1 MKIYFLSPAHPFRG
15 GIAQFA
21 QMWAKTL
28 ADKHEVKILT
38 YTKQYPNWLF
48 PGKTQLDES
57 APPQLDIEQIY
68 CAWNPVS
75 WWRTFA
81 KIRNEKPE
89 ILIVKW
95 WVPFFAP
102 GYSVLLRM
110 VKWFTKTKI
119 VFSVDNAIPHEKW
132 PLAKFLTKFTL
143 KTGHWLIAHSDAVKS
158 DLQLLGFPENII
170 KVARHPLYNQYQ
182 KSEQTD
188 DEIRQKLSI
197 SESRVLLFF
206 GYIKKYKGLDILLDA
221 MPKILKNFDGDI
233 RLLIVGEFYFDKAE
247 YDAQVKKLGISEKIT
262 LVDIF
267 VPDDEVGQYFQI
279 ADVVV
284 LPYRTAT
291 QSGIVQVAYNFEK
304 PVIVTNVGGLPE
316 VVKDGETGYLVS
328 GEVSGA
334 VSKFYDERDTTD
346 FAENIRKQNAE
357 FGWEKLVLV
366 IENIGKAKAEA

>member
-1 MKIYFLSPAHPFRG
+1 
-15 GIAQFA
+15 
-21 QMWAKTL
+21 
-28 ADKHEVKILT
+28 
-38 YTKQYPNWLF
+38 
-48 PGKTQLDES
+48 
-57 APPQLDIEQIY
+57 
-68 CAWNPVS
+68 
-75 WWRTFA
+75 
-81 KIRNEKPE
+81 
-89 ILIVKW
+89 
-95 WVPFFAP
+95 
-102 GYSVLLRM
+102 M

-170 KVARHPLYNQYQ
+170 KVAPHPLYNQYQ